1 MIKKYKFA
9 MQNIKFKFNFPNLN
23 SNGEFKNLKLNE
35 IILNMWKYFLFI
47 YCFMK
52 IYQFL
57 TSAFFLLSTI

>member
-9 MQNIKFKFNFPNLN
+9 MQNIKFKFNFSNLN

>member
-9 MQNIKFKFNFPNLN
+9 MQNIKFKFNFSNLN

-52 IYQFL
+52 IYQF
-57 TSAFFLLSTI
+57 

>member
-1 MIKKYKFA
+1 
-9 MQNIKFKFNFPNLN
+9 MQNIKFKFNFSNLN

-35 IILNMWKYFLFI
+35 IILSIWKYFLFI

-57 TSAFFLLSTI
+57 TSGSFLLSSI